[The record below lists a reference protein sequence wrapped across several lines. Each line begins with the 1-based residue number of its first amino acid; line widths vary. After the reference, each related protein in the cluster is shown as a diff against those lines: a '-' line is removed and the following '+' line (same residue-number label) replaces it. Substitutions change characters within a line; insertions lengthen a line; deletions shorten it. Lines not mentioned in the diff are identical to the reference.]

1 MIGANKSPKY
11 KDDLNRHAL
20 YLADHNPD
28 AALRFVDEAEATL
41 SLLATQPHMGVKREF
56 ADGVWKLRMFPVSGF
71 KHYLIFYQAFEEGI
85 YAIRLLHSARDIGSV
100 FE

>member
-1 MIGANKSPKY
+1 MIGAHKSPKY

-28 AALRFVDEAEATL
+28 AALRFVDAAEETL
-41 SLLATQPHMGVKREF
+41 NLLATQPEMGAKRVFSNREL
-56 ADGVWKLRMFPVSGF
+56 ALRMFPVTDF
-71 KHYLIFYQAFEEGI
+71 KRFLIFYKPYEQGV
-85 YAIRLLHSARDIGSV
+85 YGIRLLHSARDIEAI